1 MHKQA
6 SYVSVAT
13 ALALVGAAVSG
24 GMYVGAL
31 ADDVEELEKA
41 QETAQEDHDRLVTVE
56 NEVTHIKKDVDEV
69 KADVKLILQAV
80 QRIENGND

>member
-13 ALALVGAAVSG
+13 AITLVAAAVSG

-56 NEVTHIKKDVDEV
+56 NEVKHIKKDVDEV
-69 KADVKLILQAV
+69 KADVKSILQAV
-80 QRIENGND
+80 QRIENGSE